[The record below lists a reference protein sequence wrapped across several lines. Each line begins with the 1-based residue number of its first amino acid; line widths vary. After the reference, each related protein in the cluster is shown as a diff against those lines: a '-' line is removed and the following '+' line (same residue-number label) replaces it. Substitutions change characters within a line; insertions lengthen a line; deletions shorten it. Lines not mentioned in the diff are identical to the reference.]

1 MLSSSNPP
9 SSLRWLDPSID
20 IGFLPVAG
28 LPTEPLPV
36 SETYVVAMG
45 ILSVVAVN

>member
-9 SSLRWLDPSID
+9 SILRWLDPSSD
-20 IGFLPVAG
+20 IGFLPFAG

-36 SETYVVAMG
+36 SET
-45 ILSVVAVN
+45 SVVVVDISSVVIVN